1 LEKNGQSSGNEN
13 KSLDIFMN
21 EVEMNNEPFEKRF
34 ENISNPQTKI
44 TRMSQTTNVR
54 TKKY

>member
-1 LEKNGQSSGNEN
+1 
-13 KSLDIFMN
+13 
-21 EVEMNNEPFEKRF
+21 MNNEPFEKRF